1 MNDRLRFLRPST
13 RVLSAALLSLSL
25 FAGLPALEAQ
35 SLLGSR
41 SSMLK
46 QNEEAQQHDFSY
58 LQTSSEV
65 REFADQGWLVRI
77 PGNESYRV
85 ADVSFPYARPEVKV
99 FVERLASQYRNACR
113 ERLVVTSLT
122 RPADHQPRNAS
133 PLSVH
138 PTGMALDLRRSG
150 RPACRAWLEKNLLT
164 LEDNGVVEATK
175 ERHPPHY
182 HVAVFPKP
190 YLEYLAARG
199 DSPDLT
205 PAPESVIRVARSEG
219 RPAVRHGKAS
229 KSRGRIVIAS
239 HKPAHNKIRVG
250 RGDSLW
256 SIAQRHGVSVAAVK
270 RANRIR
276 TSHLKAGQVLAI
288 PTR

>member
-1 MNDRLRFLRPST
+1 MNDRLSPLRPSS
-13 RVLSAALLSLSL
+13 RALPAVLLGLSL

-46 QNEEAQQHDFSY
+46 QNEEASQHDFSY

-190 YLEYLAARG
+190 YLVYLASRG
-199 DSPDLT
+199 DAPDLT
-205 PAPESVIRVARSEG
+205 PAPESVAK
-219 RPAVRHGKAS
+219 HGKAS
-229 KSRGRIVIAS
+229 KSRGRTVIAS
-239 HKPAHNKIRVG
+239 HHAPRSKNKVRVG

-276 TSHLKAGQVLAI
+276 TSHLTPGQVLAI
-288 PTR
+288 PSR

>member
-1 MNDRLRFLRPST
+1 
-13 RVLSAALLSLSL
+13 
-25 FAGLPALEAQ
+25 
-35 SLLGSR
+35 
-41 SSMLK
+41 MLK

-77 PGNESYRV
+77 PGDDNYRV

-122 RPADHQPRNAS
+122 RPADHQPSNAS

-190 YLEYLAARG
+190 YLVYLASRG
-199 DSPDLT
+199 DAPDLT
-205 PAPESVIRVARSEG
+205 PAPESVVRLARSEG
-219 RPAVRHGKAS
+219 RPAKVSARQTVHVARSSKTS

-270 RANRIR
+270 RVNRIR
-276 TSHLKAGQVLAI
+276 NSHLTPGQVLAI
-288 PTR
+288 PAR